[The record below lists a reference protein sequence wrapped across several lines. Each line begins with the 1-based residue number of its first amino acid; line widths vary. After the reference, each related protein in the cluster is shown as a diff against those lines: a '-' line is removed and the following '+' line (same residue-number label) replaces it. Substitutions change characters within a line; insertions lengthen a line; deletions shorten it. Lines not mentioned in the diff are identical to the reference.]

1 MNPMIVSPISFRLLA
16 DGAASTQ
23 GVYNF
28 FMYMMGFVV
37 LMLLLTAFYVVRR
50 IFDRQAGEIGGWE
63 LRGAW
68 GRVFAVARNAIAEGI
83 RTKIASGFAL
93 MILLAIPTF
102 WFTASGDGTIKG
114 QVQMFI
120 AYSLGFTSFML
131 ALLTIFFSCRSLSIE
146 VSSRQIYSVVCKPIP
161 RWQIIAGK
169 LTGVILLDLGLLIPA
184 MVMTYAGTMLTLRR
198 FDGVLNAELQT
209 YGHLTPD
216 QAATAVEAVKRVKGV
231 GGKGLESPVIGLMAD
246 ALGKT
251 DEQIVDILLALPEPT
266 RVNLRKLDE
275 LRRQV
280 LVCRANVMPEP
291 IDNTEEIRKE
301 YERMEK
307 AGNLPTGLTKRE
319 IWENLE
325 KIAEESNR
333 TVAPGTDRE
342 WTMKGPPP
350 RNDDD
355 FLLTVRFK
363 LRVSQYLTAVPEAG
377 LEESTLRAAWAFSD
391 PKSSDYHTIT
401 NAYPVDQFTEF
412 DIPRKAVGEDG
423 TVIVRFANIDPRMSA
438 AIFEAPYGL
447 QIMYRI
453 GPFSL
458 SLIMAAVAILI
469 PLICVA
475 AFGVCASTFLSFPVA
490 SLIVITLYILTSC
503 MGFVAESLAT
513 TKDYYDPTL
522 AMPLDIKIRAIVV
535 ESIGWVLAIGDTDP
549 ITYVVNGQGVGWAA
563 LWEAAW
569 KFVLIKSTAVAI
581 LAVFIFRRREL
592 AAVIV

>member
-1 MNPMIVSPISFRLLA
+1 MIVSPSTFRLLA
-16 DGAASTQ
+16 DGAPPTD
-23 GVYNF
+23 GIYNF
-28 FMYMMGFVV
+28 FMIMMGFVV
-37 LMLLLTAFYVVRR
+37 LMLILTAVYVIRR

-63 LRGAW
+63 LRGAG

-83 RTKIASGFAL
+83 RTKIASGFAV

-146 VSSRQIYSVVCKPIP
+146 VASRQIYGVVCKPIP

-169 LTGVILLDLGLLIPA
+169 LTGVILLNVILLIPA
-184 MVMTYAGTMLTLRR
+184 TVMTYAGTLLTLNR
-198 FDGVLNAELQT
+198 FEKVLYAELQT
-209 YGHLTPD
+209 YGHLTPE
-216 QAATAVEAVKRVKGV
+216 QAATAVEAMKRVKGV
-231 GGKGLESPVIGLMAD
+231 GGKGLESPVIGLMAE

-251 DEQIVDILLALPEPT
+251 DEQIAEILIALPEPT
-266 RVNLRKLDE
+266 RVNMRKLDE

-280 LVCRANVMPEP
+280 LVCRANVSPQP
-291 IDNTEEIRKE
+291 IDNTEAVRKE

-307 AGNLPTGLTKRE
+307 SGTLPTGLTKRE

-350 RNDDD
+350 KNDDD

-363 LRVSQYLTAVPEAG
+363 IRVSQYLSEVPEAG
-377 LEESTLRAAWAFSD
+377 LEESMLRAAWAFGNPQASE
-391 PKSSDYHTIT
+391 YHVIA

-423 TVIVRFANIDPRMSA
+423 TVVVRFANVDPRQSA
-438 AIFEAPYGL
+438 AVFEAPWGL

-469 PLICVA
+469 PLVCLA

-490 SLIVITLYILTSC
+490 SLIVVTLYILTSS

-522 AMPLDIKIRAIVV
+522 DMPLDIKIRATVV
-535 ESIGWVLAIGDTDP
+535 EAIGWVLAIGDTDP
-549 ITYVVNGQGVGWAA
+549 ITHIVNGQGVGWAA
-563 LWEAAW
+563 LWNATW
-569 KFVLIKSTAVAI
+569 KFVLIKSTVVGV